1 MCCREQE
8 GDRGLDKE
16 SEPVKSAGETILSDR
31 FKKYMLNVRRYSPHT
46 AEAYF
51 SDVCEFTLFLQERG
65 KNLEAA
71 EVSDCHAFSLQLLS
85 TSITH
90 RTVKRKVSSLRAFYD
105 YLIREELVTTN
116 PFDLIRTPRAQRHLP
131 VFLTPEQ
138 VIALFAANAARE
150 DKLTLRDQAILEL
163 LFASGLRAEEL
174 TGLTVDRLDILGRIV
189 KVIGKGKRER
199 IVPFSVSCQAT
210 LGQYLSEVRPH
221 LIRGEDPGY
230 VFLNFKGAKLTVR
243 GLEMIVKEAGERAGI
258 PGLHPHVLRH
268 SFATFLLNR
277 GANLREIQEYLGHV
291 SIGTTAIYSHVSYQR
306 LKEIYDR
313 AFPHLDLKRKKD

>member
-1 MCCREQE
+1 MNKPEAEYISYLR
-8 GDRGLDKE
+8 
-16 SEPVKSAGETILSDR
+16 I
-31 FKKYMLNVRRYSPHT
+31 RRYSSKT
-46 AEAYF
+46 IDAYTKDIDAF
-51 SDVCEFTLFLQERG
+51 FDFLLQNGLLFDSLSKKDLRLYLSHELERGESKRSTQRRMSALRGFYRFLQ
-65 KNLEAA
+65 KNDYIDVNPFVRASSPKAPLRFPEALNEA
-71 EVSDCHAFSLQLLS
+71 EMGLLLS
-85 TSITH
+85 SNKE
-90 RTVKRKVSSLRAFYD
+90 RTD
-105 YLIREELVTTN
+105 
-116 PFDLIRTPRAQRHLP
+116 
-131 VFLTPEQ
+131 FLS
-138 VIALFAANAARE
+138 V
-150 DKLTLRDQAILEL
+150 RDQAILEL

-258 PGLHPHVLRH
+258 PSLHPHVLRH